1 MIFELSATSY
11 NRRIGILY
19 TKKIKLLKRING
31 VLAGSKIFDQ
41 YIFNLLCKSDNSE
54 KKIIYWK
61 KKIFLQN
68 FLPQNFFHF
77 FFESCLELPE
87 MQSKLKK

>member
-31 VLAGSKIFDQ
+31 VLAGGKIFDQ
-41 YIFNLLCKSDNSE
+41 YIFLIYFANQTILKRKLYFE
-54 KKIIYWK
+54 KKITK
-61 KKIFLQN
+61 FFSPKIFC
-68 FLPQNFFHF
+68 PKIFFHF
-77 FFESCLELPE
+77 FF
-87 MQSKLKK
+87 KVA